1 MHSVVHTTTLD
12 LDENTVNLR
21 ENRINQQEYRKVMS
35 R

>member
-1 MHSVVHTTTLD
+1 MYSVVHTTTLD
-12 LDENTVNLR
+12 LGENTVNLR